1 MSKIFGYLL
10 KIISFFAVLAIV
22 ALAFG
27 VEVYAFK
34 QIYKTLNEIF
44 MGYKGEDTIIK
55 DSLKALD
62 MVLLGVILFSV
73 ATGLFELYVS
83 KINNLPS
90 WLVIKD
96 LDGLKAM
103 LIKMVIFIMA
113 VSFTGRIVTY
123 TEGVNIAYIG
133 VGLASVIFALT
144 FFLNKK

>member
-1 MSKIFGYLL
+1 MSNIFGYLL